1 MARGRCHPLTVLDDH
16 SRFAVGLEACANER
30 GETVQARLT
39 AVFRR
44 YGLPERM
51 LMDNGAP
58 WGSDRAHPHT
68 PLTAWLIR
76 LGIQISHG
84 RPYHPQTQGKEE
96 RFHRTLVAEVLR
108 YQVFR
113 DLVHCQAHLDQWRDV
128 YNLQRPHQ
136 ALQMAVPASRYQPS
150 PRSFPDVLP
159 PIEYGPDDI
168 VRKVQAEGLISYQ
181 GRAFRLSKAFR
192 ALPVALRPTSEDG
205 ILDVFY
211 CHQKVARIDLHQPE
225 D

>member
-1 MARGRCHPLTVLDDH
+1 VLDDH
-16 SRFAVGLEACANER
+16 SRFAVGLEACPNER
-30 GETVQARLT
+30 GETVQARLI
-39 AVFRR
+39 AIFRR
-44 YGLPERM
+44 YGLPARM

-58 WGSDRAHPHT
+58 WGSDQTHPHT

-76 LGIQISHG
+76 LGIQVSHA
-84 RPYHPQTQGKEE
+84 RPYHPQTQGKDE

-113 DLVHCQAHLDQWRDV
+113 DVAHCQTHLHRWRDV

-150 PRSFPDVLP
+150 PRPYPDVLS
-159 PIEYGPDDI
+159 PIEYGPEDI

-181 GRAFRLSKAFR
+181 NRTFRLSKAFR

-205 ILDVFY
+205 ILDVFF
-211 CHQKVARIDLHQPE
+211 CHQKVARVDLHQPNG
-225 D
+225 